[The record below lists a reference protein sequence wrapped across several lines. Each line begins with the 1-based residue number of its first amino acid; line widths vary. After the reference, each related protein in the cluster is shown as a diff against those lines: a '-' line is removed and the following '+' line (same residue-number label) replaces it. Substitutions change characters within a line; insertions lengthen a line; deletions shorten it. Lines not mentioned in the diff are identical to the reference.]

1 MCDPLAQKTK
11 KKIVCLH
18 QFGDSYSILPRSRL
32 SKTDSAISVTF
43 VFSLMEMM
51 LSIQHCF
58 VVLVSVHSLLVGVIC
73 IPNSS
78 TLVTNRV
85 IKTHPSLQQ

>member
-1 MCDPLAQKTK
+1 MKNTDNNVNNNITFATDNCSLVCGNVICDPLAQKTK

-18 QFGDSYSILPRSRL
+18 QFGDSYSILPTSRL

-51 LSIQHCF
+51 LSIQYCF
-58 VVLVSVHSLLVGVIC
+58 
-73 IPNSS
+73 N
-78 TLVTNRV
+78 
-85 IKTHPSLQQ
+85 